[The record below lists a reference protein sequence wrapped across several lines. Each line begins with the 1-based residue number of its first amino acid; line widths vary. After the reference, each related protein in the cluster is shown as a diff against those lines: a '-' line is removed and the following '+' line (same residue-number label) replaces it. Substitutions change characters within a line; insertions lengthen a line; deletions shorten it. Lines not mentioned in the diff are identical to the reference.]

1 MSVQPL
7 SMNTGRARRPLLY
20 VGTLVLVALA
30 APFAIAHYSAAGA
43 AAPVWNTSASAALA
57 ADYHKLHDAWN
68 MLDVPALKRMLAG
81 DDQLATFDLDPETY
95 QPIKLQSKADM
106 DRFTDRIFQ
115 TLKASGATVQNDHPR
130 IACRATDAVGVC
142 TEECRVNVTFP
153 DGRREV
159 QLLRATAVA
168 TRQADGWKF
177 IQWHMSSGGPAEY
190 YDSKGH
196 RVASH

>member
-7 SMNTGRARRPLLY
+7 SMNAGRQRRLLFY
-20 VGTLVLVALA
+20 AATLVAVAVSA
-30 APFAIAHYSAAGA
+30 VAIARYSAVSAAG
-43 AAPVWNTSASAALA
+43 PVWNTSASAALT

-81 DDQLATFDLDPETY
+81 DDLLATFDLDPETY
-95 QPIKLQSKADM
+95 QPIKLQSKGDM

-115 TLKASGATVQNDHPR
+115 MLKASGAAVRNDHPQ

-142 TEECRVNVTFP
+142 TEECRVNVILP

-159 QLLRATAVA
+159 QLLRASAVA
-168 TRQADGWKF
+168 IRQADGWKF

-190 YDSKGH
+190 YDSKGN
-196 RVASH
+196 RVTSH